1 MNFIVVDNETNGF
14 GPARNEPI
22 QITAVRYENGKA
34 LKAKYDRHFMP
45 EMKFTK
51 SARKVTG

>member
-22 QITAVRYENGKA
+22 QITAVRYDNGKA
-34 LKAKYDRHFMP
+34 LKVKYDRHFMP

>member
-14 GPARNEPI
+14 GPTRNEPI
-22 QITAVRYENGKA
+22 QITAIMYENGKA
-34 LKAKYDRHFMP
+34 LKAKYDQYFMP

-51 SARKVTG
+51 SARKVTR